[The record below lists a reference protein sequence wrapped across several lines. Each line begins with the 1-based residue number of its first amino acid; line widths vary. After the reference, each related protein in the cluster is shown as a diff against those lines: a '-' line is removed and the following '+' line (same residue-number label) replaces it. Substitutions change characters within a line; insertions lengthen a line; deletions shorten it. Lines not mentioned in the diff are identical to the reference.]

1 MSSHSAGR
9 FLPFEVRP
17 NFLPSDEMDALFDW
31 ALAHEARFTPAL
43 VDGGRLLPHVRQ
55 AMSLRDLGSLEP
67 MLSARIAAIV
77 PDLVAS
83 FRVTPFAVSEIELEL
98 AAHNDGAHFAL
109 HSDLYTGTR
118 SRRGDRML
126 SAVLYFH
133 REPRAF
139 SGGELRLH
147 RLGAS
152 PETDPGMDIVPR
164 HNLLACFPAWTPHE
178 VRPVSC
184 PSGLF
189 GNSRFALN
197 CWVYRA
203 PQ

>member
-1 MSSHSAGR
+1 MTSYSTGKL
-9 FLPFEVRP
+9 LPFEVRRS
-17 NFLPSDEMDALFDW
+17 FLPADEIGELFEW
-31 ALAHEARFTPAL
+31 VRANEVRFTPSR

-55 AMSLRDLGSLEP
+55 ALSLRDLGPFAPL
-67 MLSARIAAIV
+67 LSARIGAIV
-77 PDLVAS
+77 PELVAAL
-83 FRVTPFAVSEIELEL
+83 RVTPFAVSEIEFEL
-98 AAHNDGAHFAL
+98 AAHNEGAHFVL

-118 SRRGDRML
+118 SLRGDRML
-126 SAVLYFH
+126 SAVLYFY
-133 REPRAF
+133 REPKAY

-152 PETDPGMDIVPR
+152 PDEEEGVDIVPE
-164 HNLLACFPAWTPHE
+164 HNLLACFPSWAPHE
-178 VRPVSC
+178 VMPVTC

-189 GNSRFALN
+189 GDSRFALN